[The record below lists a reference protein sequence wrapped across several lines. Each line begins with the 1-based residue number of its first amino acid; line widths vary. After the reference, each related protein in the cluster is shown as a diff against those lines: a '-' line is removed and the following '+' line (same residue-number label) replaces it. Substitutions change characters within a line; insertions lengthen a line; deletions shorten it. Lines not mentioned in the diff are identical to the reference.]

1 LLLGYFY
8 FHLKNKLNNFWI
20 RATFVKKHSVTIW
33 VQNVYYCFIQVKV
46 SIITCRL
53 FVITIIATIFDF

>member
-1 LLLGYFY
+1 MS
-8 FHLKNKLNNFWI
+8 I
-20 RATFVKKHSVTIW
+20 IVS
-33 VQNVYYCFIQVKV
+33 IQVKV